1 MPQDVKIWEI
11 QSNNILREI
20 KKSKLEMEERIEKWL
35 EKDISIISSDLLVIG
50 RQVETDFGGVIDLL
64 CLDHNGDVVIIEL
77 KRDKT
82 PREVT
87 AQVLDYTSWVKD
99 LSNEKITEIA
109 NKYLGEKEPLE
120 IAFKEKFGEV
130 LPEIINEHHKML
142 IVASEVDSSTERI
155 IEYLSNTYG
164 VGINAVTFHYFQN
177 DEGKEF
183 LARVFLIEPQQVEYR
198 TQTKSTSKR
207 KPPLTYEELEE
218 IAESNGVGELYKKL
232 VGGLTPL
239 FDQKGTTRSTIAFI
253 GIVEGSRLTIFSI
266 IPGDSNSQ
274 QGLRFQVYIDRLAKY
289 LNIQTNEVMQ
299 ILPPD
304 CKEYE
309 PWKGAPRTLA
319 GYFKEKEE
327 VDIFIK
333 GLDRFKRKL
342 DQQRL
347 TAEMWLRYFAP
358 SPKFASRSSYVSRTL
373 SFSVI

>member
-11 QSNNILREI
+11 QDGNTLKEI
-20 KKSKLEMEERIEKWL
+20 KKSKLDIEARIEDWL
-35 EKDISIISSDLLVIG
+35 EKDISIISTDLLVIG

-64 CLDHNGDVVIIEL
+64 CLDYNGDVVIIEL

-87 AQVLDYTSWVKD
+87 AQVLDYASWVKE

-109 NKYLGEKEPLE
+109 NRYLGDKGPLE
-120 IAFKEKFGEV
+120 KAFKEKFGEE
-130 LPEIINEHHKML
+130 LPEILNEHHKMI
-142 IVASEVDSSTERI
+142 IVASEIDSSTERI

-164 VGINAVTFHYFQN
+164 VGINAASFHYFRN

-183 LARVFLIEPQQVEYR
+183 LARVFLIEPSQVEYR

-232 VGGLTPL
+232 VEGLTPL
-239 FDQKGTTRSTIAFI
+239 FDQKSTTRSSITFI
-253 GIVEGSRLTIFSI
+253 GIINESRLTIFSI
-266 IPGDSNSQ
+266 IPGESHSERIFSGNDNSQ
-274 QGLRFQVYIDRLAKY
+274 QGLRFQVYINRMAEYFHVPPDD
-289 LNIQTNEVMQ
+289 IMQ

-319 GYFKEKEE
+319 GYFREEDE
-327 VDIFIK
+327 VDRFINSLVRLK
-333 GLDRFKRKL
+333 GERD
-342 DQQRL
+342 
-347 TAEMWLRYFAP
+347 
-358 SPKFASRSSYVSRTL
+358 
-373 SFSVI
+373 